1 MPLHY
6 YFHQQQTIHR
16 KQLET
21 CVGIVSN
28 VGIIKLSKI
37 MWLTQKR
44 RPPMAPRVL
53 KLTKTHNL
61 LGLKSS
67 KRWSINDRNTYL
79 MKHFETNSQR
89 FNYTYIYNIYILSHM
104 PANWLYHVISLC
116 LVCKLTIF
124 LIFVRL
130 IRSGLLE
137 LAASS
142 SQEPGDVPLLGEI
155 ATKNLPRVPL
165 ASSIKH
171 SHGTSQFIDS
181 SSNSSNSL

>member
-1 MPLHY
+1 MMPLHY

-28 VGIIKLSKI
+28 VVIIKLSKI

-89 FNYTYIYNIYILSHM
+89 FNYTYIYNIYIYCLICLPTGCIMWYPCVWFVNSPFSSYLWGWFAQDCWNWQP
-104 PANWLYHVISLC
+104 PAARNPVMFRC
-116 LVCKLTIF
+116 
-124 LIFVRL
+124 
-130 IRSGLLE
+130 
-137 LAASS
+137 
-142 SQEPGDVPLLGEI
+142 
-155 ATKNLPRVPL
+155 
-165 ASSIKH
+165 
-171 SHGTSQFIDS
+171 
-181 SSNSSNSL
+181 